1 MLHCY
6 LSENQ
11 RSLGLCSIWCPLNF
25 LTLSSITLSLIH
37 SAAIIQLSLLFLNTV
52 WYCIILAS
60 VHKLYLLPR
69 ACFSQL
75 HGSHSPLQAFTK
87 MPSFQRG
94 PMVTCALDPFH
105 TFLPFSVSLLFFLLP
120 GGWYMQ
126 CFSNFSMCMGC
137 QSEHSCSNFD
147 LQKPSFAN

>member
-105 TFLPFSVSLLFFLLP
+105 TFIPFCHILLFPIVHITIYSLCVF
-120 GGWYMQ
+120 
-126 CFSNFSMCMGC
+126 F
-137 QSEHSCSNFD
+137 
-147 LQKPSFAN
+147 